1 MDEQA
6 AGVVTE
12 SPVPTR
18 AELCALLLGL
28 AGRIPD
34 DALAEMRLCLADGEV
49 GELASLL
56 AEEVFA
62 GGMGLTG
69 DEAALARALFE
80 RSGAAPGLAD
90 RVPRLGS
97 LPPAPYRFGG
107 EYGTSAPDRESR
119 AGRPDGVDALV
130 VAAGERVGGLT
141 GIWRVFRHSE
151 EGPARRVYLAEAEV
165 GADVLEPVAEIQY
178 ALTEAS
184 ADTPRVEV
192 FTEHAP
198 LPPYHE
204 AALDRAT
211 LVWAASDAP
220 VRLARAFDGAD
231 PSGGP
236 YFDHDHP
243 RLEGPDA
250 ARVLAYL
257 TRGEPIVDLPGG
269 LDDVLDPGRPGAV
282 PVGFRSDGRWVWP
295 DAVAYYLK
303 HHDLAPEPDLVAY
316 VLAGPA
322 PRVPMNRVARHRGL
336 TTLFASTGGAP
347 VWQAG

>member
-1 MDEQA
+1 VRKEQA
-6 AGVVTE
+6 TGPVTR
-12 SPVPTR
+12 SPAPTR
-18 AELCALLLGL
+18 ADLYALLLGL

-56 AEEVFA
+56 ADEVFA
-62 GGMGLTG
+62 GLGLTG
-69 DEAALARALFE
+69 DEAALVRALFD
-80 RSGAAPGLAD
+80 RSGVGPGLVD
-90 RVPRLGS
+90 RAPRLES
-97 LPPAPYRFGG
+97 PPAAPYRFGA
-107 EYGTSAPDRESR
+107 EYGTSMPDPESR
-119 AGRPDGVDALV
+119 ADGPDGVDAFV
-130 VAAGERVGGLT
+130 VAVAERVGGLI
-141 GIWRVFRHSE
+141 GIWRVFRHSD
-151 EGPARRVYLAEAEV
+151 EGPARRLYLAEAEA
-165 GADVLEPVAEIQY
+165 GADVLEPLAEIQY

-184 ADTPRVEV
+184 AGTPRVEV
-192 FTEHAP
+192 FTERAP

-204 AALDRAT
+204 AALGRAT
-211 LVWAASDAP
+211 LVWTASDAP

-236 YFDHDHP
+236 YFHHDHP
-243 RLEGPDA
+243 RLVGPDA

-257 TRGEPIVDLPGG
+257 TRGEPLVDPPGG

-295 DAVAYYLK
+295 DAVAYYLE
-303 HHDLAPEPDLVAY
+303 HHDLAPEPDLAAY

-322 PRVPMNRVARHRGL
+322 PRVPLNRVARHRVL
-336 TTLFASTGGAP
+336 TTLFAPTGGEP

>member
-1 MDEQA
+1 VTDEQA
-6 AGVVTE
+6 TGLVTG
-12 SPVPTR
+12 SPVPAR
-18 AELCALLLGL
+18 ADLHGLLLGL
-28 AGRIPD
+28 AGRVPD

-62 GGMGLTG
+62 GGLGLTAK
-69 DEAALARALFE
+69 DIALARALFD
-80 RSGAAPGLAD
+80 RTGAAPGLAD
-90 RVPRLGS
+90 RAPRLEA
-97 LPPAPYRFGG
+97 LPAAPYRFGD
-107 EYGTSAPDRESR
+107 EYGTPAPESR
-119 AGRPDGVDALV
+119 TCRPDDVDALV
-130 VAAGERVGGLT
+130 VAVGERVGGLT
-141 GIWRVFRHSE
+141 GIWRVYRHSD
-151 EGPARRVYLAEAEV
+151 EGPARRLYLAEADA

-178 ALTEAS
+178 ALTDAS

-192 FTEHAP
+192 FTERTP

-204 AALDRAT
+204 AALDHAT
-211 LVWAASDAP
+211 LVWTATDAP
-220 VRLARAFDGAD
+220 VRLAWAFDGAD
-231 PSGGP
+231 PSEGP

-243 RLEGPDA
+243 RLVGPDA

-257 TRGEPIVDLPGG
+257 TRGEPVMDPPGA
-269 LDDVLDPGRPGAV
+269 LDDLLDPGRQGAV

-295 DAVAYYLK
+295 DAVGYYLQ

-322 PRVPMNRVARHRGL
+322 SRVPLNRAARHRVL
-336 TTLFASTGGAP
+336 TTLFAPTGGEP